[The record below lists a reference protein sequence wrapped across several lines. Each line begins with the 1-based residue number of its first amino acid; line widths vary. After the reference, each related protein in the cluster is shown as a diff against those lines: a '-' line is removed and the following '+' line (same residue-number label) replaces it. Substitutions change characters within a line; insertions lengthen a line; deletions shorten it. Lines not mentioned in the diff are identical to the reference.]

1 MKMKRIAAAVSSISL
16 SAMMMLCAMPMSAS
30 AANTYTPIHGGEVT
44 FEKYLVLKKEA
55 TVPNVEFSFSAAPIE
70 DSEVLEATGQT
81 LAVMKGPA
89 GIKFKAGTDV
99 TVSGTGDSEAAAA
112 FKSADSA
119 KAETEKGTKS
129 INFATADTSDEKFA
143 EKEITLDLSGVS
155 FPEPGVYRYKIT
167 EADTDHAGITNDADQ
182 VRYLDVFVKSVS
194 KTVGSVT
201 QDSLEIDG
209 YFIHTGNAAP
219 KVGTPDNSKKS
230 TGFSNSFGSNNLE
243 FSKEVRGNQGSKD
256 KYFKFTVQLTN
267 ADTLNVNDNDK
278 FTLTGEWDKEPAKNS
293 ATVYTAADM
302 KAANNTESVTYA
314 QLKAGYDFYLQSG
327 QNIQIQGIP
336 QGLGYVITEQ
346 QEDYDPSVTMDS
358 AGDTKTGDKSGEG
371 TAIAGVKDG
380 ESFSVTDTLLKSDA
394 GADFVNERAG
404 TIPTG
409 VITTVAGSAGIVL
422 LGAAGIAGAVYA
434 KKKKDEDED

>member
-1 MKMKRIAAAVSSISL
+1 M
-16 SAMMMLCAMPMSAS
+16 
-30 AANTYTPIHGGEVT
+30 
-44 FEKYLVLKKEA
+44 
-55 TVPNVEFSFSAAPIE
+55 
-70 DSEVLEATGQT
+70 
-81 LAVMKGPA
+81 
-89 GIKFKAGTDV
+89 
-99 TVSGTGDSEAAAA
+99 
-112 FKSADSA
+112 
-119 KAETEKGTKS
+119 
-129 INFATADTSDEKFA
+129 
-143 EKEITLDLSGVS
+143 
-155 FPEPGVYRYKIT
+155 
-167 EADTDHAGITNDADQ
+167 
-182 VRYLDVFVKSVS
+182 RYLDVFVKSVS
-194 KTVGSVT
+194 KTVEGVT

-230 TGFSNSFGSNNLE
+230 TGFSNSFESNNLE
-243 FSKEVRGNQGSKD
+243 FSKEVRGKQGSKD

-267 ADTLNVNDNDK
+267 ADSLNVNDKDK

-358 AGDTKTGDKSGEG
+358 TGDTKTGDKTGEG
-371 TAIAGVKDG
+371 TA
-380 ESFSVTDTLLKSDA
+380 
-394 GADFVNERAG
+394 
-404 TIPTG
+404 
-409 VITTVAGSAGIVL
+409 
-422 LGAAGIAGAVYA
+422 IAGAVYA

>member
-30 AANTYTPIHGGEVT
+30 AANTYTPIPGGEVT

-55 TVPNVEFSFSAAPIE
+55 TVPNAEFSFSAAPIE

-112 FKSADSA
+112 FKSADST

-143 EKEITLDLSGVS
+143 EKEITLDLSDVS

-167 EADTDHAGITNDADQ
+167 EADSDRAGITNDADQ

-219 KVGTPDNSKKS
+219 KAGTPDNSKKS
-230 TGFSNSFGSNNLE
+230 TGFSNSFESNNLE

-267 ADTLNVNDNDK
+267 ADSLNVNDNDK

-358 AGDTKTGDKSGEG
+358 TGDTKTGDKTGEG